1 MQEFINKA
9 MLSLGLRDPE
19 VRGATGYLLRMTQ
32 IALPEPEYKQL
43 LAGLRNGQR
52 MVRDL
57 PAPVPETAEA
67 AFEAATACLTE
78 AGLAQRQI
86 HVFIF
91 MLLEHLSARK
101 GASVVASVLSNLPQL
116 SAFEKL

>member
-57 PAPVPETAEA
+57 PAPVPETP
-67 AFEAATACLTE
+67 ATACLTE